1 MKKAPLTCVLAVF
14 VILQASADEIE
25 QGNGMTIPVYLNHFF
40 TVLDIETYKAIE
52 ASDFITKEF
61 APHEYRETVRGDR
74 SYAGIYFYGKNTY
87 FEFFDEV
94 SRGPGSKG
102 FSMLALGVD
111 GHGEL
116 SALQSQL
123 ADTYPLS
130 MRKITRGHNDS
141 QLAWFDQVH
150 ADNAVGSPRLG
161 YGAWVMEYDPTFLK
175 MWNPEAG
182 GDEGVTR
189 SALLKRYVAVL
200 DNVPENPY
208 FEDITGLTFALDPV
222 SMQDAVDLARAMGYG
237 EEKQGDLV
245 LFRGPEFELRLMPVG
260 DSGRGVREM
269 KLKVSRIPETNEIQ
283 LGSSVLVFNDD
294 NTATW
299 TF

>member
-1 MKKAPLTCVLAVF
+1 MKTASFICVLAAF
-14 VILQASADEIE
+14 MILQASADEIE
-25 QGNGMTIPVYLNHFF
+25 QGNGMAIPVYLNHFF

-94 SRGPGSKG
+94 SRGSGSKG

-111 GHGEL
+111 GQGEL
-116 SALQSQL
+116 SALQSRL
-123 ADTYPLS
+123 ADSYPLS
-130 MRKITRGHNDS
+130 MRQITRGHNDL
-141 QLAWFDQVH
+141 QIAWFDQVH
-150 ADNAVGSPRLG
+150 ADNAKGSPRLG
-161 YGAWVMEYDPTFLK
+161 YGAWVMEYDPIFLK
-175 MWNPEAG
+175 TWNPEAS
-182 GDEGVTR
+182 GDEGVVR
-189 SALLKRYVAVL
+189 AALLKRYVAVL
-200 DNVPENPY
+200 DGAPENPY

-222 SMQDAVDLARAMGYG
+222 SMQDAVELARAMGYS
-237 EEKQGDLV
+237 EENQGDLV

-260 DSGRGVREM
+260 ESGRGVKEM
-269 KLKVSRIPETNEIQ
+269 KLKVSRIPETSEIQ
-283 LGSSVLVFNDD
+283 LGNSTLVFNDD

>member
-1 MKKAPLTCVLAVF
+1 MKKAPLSCVLAVF

-111 GHGEL
+111 GQGEL

-130 MRKITRGHNDS
+130 MRKITRGHNDA
-141 QLAWFDQVH
+141 QIDWFDQAN
-150 ADNAVGSPRLG
+150 ADNARGGPQIG
-161 YGAWVMEYDPTFLK
+161 YGAWVMEYDPSFLSS
-175 MWNPEAG
+175 WNPGAS
-182 GDEGVTR
+182 DSEGISR
-189 SALLKRYVAVL
+189 AALLKRYIAVL
-200 DNVPENPY
+200 DNAPVDPY
-208 FEDITGLTFALDPV
+208 FEDIIGLTFALDPV
-222 SMQDAVDLARAMGYG
+222 SLQDAVDLVRAMGYEEQRVG
-237 EEKQGDLV
+237 ERYV
-245 LFRGPEFELRLMPVG
+245 FSGPEFELQLEPVG
-260 DSGRGVREM
+260 EGGRGVRHM
-269 KLKVSRIPETNEIQ
+269 KMKVRRLPETREFR
-283 LGSSVLVFNDD
+283 LGNSTLIFNDD
-294 NTATW
+294 YTASW

>member
-40 TVLDIETYKAIE
+40 TVLDIETYKATE

-130 MRKITRGHNDS
+130 MRKITRGHNDA
-141 QLAWFDQVH
+141 QIDWFDQVH

-222 SMQDAVDLARAMGYG
+222 SMQDAVDLARAMGFN

-260 DSGRGVREM
+260 DSGRGVKEM

-283 LGSSVLVFNDD
+283 LGNSVLVFNDD

-299 TF
+299 SF